1 MASLTHIARFGSPEW
16 GGFLKEARAVIEA
29 RRTSLMMT
37 ELIPRVRET
46 QVFLRMAAIELRRI
60 AEQAPDIAVEL
71 RHVAQQLE
79 AEAEDLAGDDT
90 DERASVDPIGRK
102 SPHAH

>member
-1 MASLTHIARFGSPEW
+1 MIG
-16 GGFLKEARAVIEA
+16 A
-29 RRTSLMMT
+29 RRTSFMVT
-37 ELIPRVRET
+37 QLIPRVRDT
-46 QVFLRMAAIELRRI
+46 QVSWIMAAIELRRI
-60 AEQAPDIAVEL
+60 AEQAPEITVEL